1 MSGDAQ
7 RRLILH
13 MAVSLDGFVAR
24 SDGVIDWLST
34 RRPGGVDHGDH
45 RHHANLEMLGQI
57 GLVVLG
63 RRAYEEMAPAW
74 SSSDSPM
81 ARILNALPKIVFAH
95 GGSEVEWNAARATDG
110 PVEQEIP
117 RLKREPGQ
125 DIVAFSGGHFAPQ
138 NDPRAPSRR
147 VPAHRAPRC
156 ARRRHLAHARPA
168 RATALRAHGSG
179 HL

>member
-1 MSGDAQ
+1 
-7 RRLILH
+7 
-13 MAVSLDGFVAR
+13 
-24 SDGVIDWLST
+24 
-34 RRPGGVDHGDH
+34 
-45 RHHANLEMLGQI
+45 MLGQI

-63 RRAYEEMAPAW
+63 RRAYEEMARTAW

-125 DIVAFSGGHFAPQ
+125 DIVAFGGGHFA
-138 NDPRAPSRR
+138 
-147 VPAHRAPRC
+147 
-156 ARRRHLAHARPA
+156 
-168 RATALRAHGSG
+168 TA
-179 HL
+179 

>member
-63 RRAYEEMAPAW
+63 RRALRRWRRPGR
-74 SSSDSPM
+74 
-81 ARILNALPKIVFAH
+81 ARTARWP
-95 GGSEVEWNAARATDG
+95 GS
-110 PVEQEIP
+110 
-117 RLKREPGQ
+117 
-125 DIVAFSGGHFAPQ
+125 
-138 NDPRAPSRR
+138 
-147 VPAHRAPRC
+147 
-156 ARRRHLAHARPA
+156 
-168 RATALRAHGSG
+168 
-179 HL
+179 